1 MTGGEIKL
9 LVRRPKLPEDGWWG
23 QASGHQVSRWEWKP
37 RRESRELI

>member
-9 LVRRPKLPEDGWWG
+9 LVRRQNCLKMVGGDRLQGTT
-23 QASGHQVSRWEWKP
+23 VSRWEWKP